1 MDLKSAL
8 HFFAKIDEEAYALS
22 ESFFVKKEYKKGQFI
37 SLKYRL
43 GSDLAFI
50 TKGFFR
56 VYYIHPKTAKQ
67 ISLYF
72 FQEYH
77 FMFSFLIFSSENP
90 NNYYIEVL
98 ENSEVLQINHKD
110 LTHLYKVSHKW
121 EHFGRLLAEEYYRGS
136 NARAESFIFKTPE
149 ERYLNLIETFPTIFQ
164 RTSLLKISSYLGIE
178 SQSLSRIRKRLVK
191 KRK

>member
-8 HFFAKIDEEAYALS
+8 YFFAKMDEEAYALS
-22 ESFFVKKEYKKGQFI
+22 EGFFVKKEYKKGAFVNVQD
-37 SLKYRL
+37 KL
-43 GSDLAFI
+43 GSHLGYI
-50 TKGFFR
+50 VKGFFR
-56 VYYIHPKTAKQ
+56 VYYIHPKTGKQ

-72 FQEYH
+72 FQENN
-77 FMFSFLIFSSENP
+77 FMFSFLLFSSETP
-90 NNYYIEVL
+90 SNYYLEVL
-98 ENSEVLQINHKD
+98 EDAEILEINHTN
-110 LTHLYKVSHKW
+110 LTHLYRISHKW

-136 NARAESFIFKTPE
+136 NTRTESFIFKTPE
-149 ERYLNLIETFPTIFQ
+149 ERYLDLIQTFPTIFQ